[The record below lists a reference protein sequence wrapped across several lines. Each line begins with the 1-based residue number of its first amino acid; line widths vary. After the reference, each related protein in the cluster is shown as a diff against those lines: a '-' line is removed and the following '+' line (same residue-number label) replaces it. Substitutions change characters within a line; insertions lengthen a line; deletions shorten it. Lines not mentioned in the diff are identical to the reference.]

1 MTVDIDQVAAA
12 SGSLPEL
19 VGEAALG
26 AGDHAPGERA
36 DQRGHV
42 VRQLQQALELA
53 AARHVGARQ
62 DPGQREADQDRHHRR
77 HQRDHHGVDEDVEV
91 LVEHR
96 DVVLDPVF
104 LRREGHRIADVQR
117 LLDQEHHRQDDEERH
132 DQHDNDRDDRL
143 PVKLLP
149 QRLQRQQAQARLSAG
164 RRRCGP
170 IPWRSSG
177 DPSRRRPS
185 RQESAASSA

>member
-1 MTVDIDQVAAA
+1 MTIDIDQVAAA
-12 SGSLPEL
+12 SARLPEL
-19 VGEAALG
+19 VDEAALG
-26 AGDHAPGERA
+26 AGDHAPGQRA
-36 DQRGHV
+36 DQRRHV
-42 VRQLQQALELA
+42 VRQLHQSLELV

-96 DVVLDPVF
+96 DVVFDAVF
-104 LRREGHRIADVQR
+104 LRRKGHRIADVQR

-143 PVKLLP
+143 PVKLRP

-170 IPWRSSG
+170 IPWQSSDG
-177 DPSRRRPS
+177 PSRRRPS
-185 RQESAASSA
+185 PPVSAASSA